1 MPLIQNVYRRGA
13 TYWWRRRISVSNHQL
28 TVALSLR
35 TADPNAARS
44 IALRLGAAVEDFRM
58 AYGERGQAIS
68 QATLQKIFSDAMR
81 WQLERILSDQ
91 TGSGVDP
98 EHHRWTNRAYAELW
112 RIFAREDSRWTADDD
127 ERLAAEEW
135 PQEARLLV
143 SDLWQEHRDR
153 QLVSANQ
160 LDAYRNRFG
169 FEPTASNLDRVRRI
183 ILSARSAACSEATKH
198 LGSHPADF
206 DRWVEGALS
215 DGTAFAFEA
224 DHAEVPNAPTGVS
237 PAAPASPPPGH
248 PGRPKKL
255 LTNAAEECIEFYL
268 DEQAWGDD
276 SVEQVRTAIRLFDF
290 ACGGNASI
298 DDLNQTHVD
307 AFHTLCKNMPNRWG
321 KTADELARGLPASV
335 DYAAKLKADGQ
346 GHRIGFS
353 KKTIDKHATW
363 IKAVLRFADNDGADS
378 GNRPARS
385 LNFDTDRIRIGAKK
399 ENAGKRAR
407 DLRSNWTL
415 QEVERL
421 LAAPIWWGCAGLD
434 QRFEAGEEIYHDAW
448 YWLGLM
454 YILYGGRSSELA
466 GLPLADIVEDAPI
479 PYFRVDYTDLRA
491 LKNVQ
496 SIRSLPIHPEL
507 LRLGF
512 VEYVAAMRA
521 LGHKMLFPE
530 LHSPK
535 SKSFAS
541 TYYRSVFVKWRN
553 WAFPNGAEWRH
564 EARGAIKDK
573 DVHSFRGVASSLMKD
588 AGVLDSV
595 RFDIIGHE
603 GENTTQRIYD
613 NEAALEAKLN
623 ALQHVTP
630 LTQHLKAQ
638 PLRLRPPERQKF
650 GAKRGRP
657 PKSTRRQ

>member
-1 MPLIQNVYRRGA
+1 MHRRGGI
-13 TYWWRRRISVSNHQL
+13 YWWRRRLSVSNHKL

-35 TADPNAARS
+35 TADPNTARS
-44 IALRLGAAVEDFRM
+44 IALKLGTAVEDFRM

-68 QATLQKIFSDAMR
+68 HAALQKIFSDAMR

-98 EHHRWTNRAYAELW
+98 EHHRWINRAFAELW
-112 RIFAREDSRWTADDD
+112 RIFARQDSRWTADDD

-143 SDLWQEHRDR
+143 SDLWQEHRDK
-153 QLVSANQ
+153 QLVSPSQ

-183 ILSARSAACSEATKH
+183 ILSARSAACAEATKH
-198 LGSHPADF
+198 LGTHPADF

-215 DGTAFAFEA
+215 DGAAFAFEA
-224 DHAEVPNAPTGVS
+224 DHAGAPDVRPEAS
-237 PAAPASPPPGH
+237 PAAPVSPQPGA
-248 PGRPKKL
+248 PTRPKKL
-255 LTNAAEECIEFYL
+255 LTDAAEECIEFYL

-290 ACGGNASI
+290 ACGDGVFI
-298 DDLNQTHVD
+298 DDLKQDHVD
-307 AFHTLCKNMPNRWG
+307 AFHKLCKNMPNRWG
-321 KTADELARGLPASV
+321 KSRDELARGLPASV
-335 DYAAKLKADGQ
+335 DYAAKLKAEGQ
-346 GHRIGFS
+346 GHRVGFS
-353 KKTIDKHATW
+353 KKTIDKHVTW
-363 IKAVLRFADNDGADS
+363 IQAVLRFADNDGADS
-378 GNRPARS
+378 GHRPDRS
-385 LNFDTDRIRIGAKK
+385 LKFKTDRTRIGAKK
-399 ENAGKRAR
+399 ESAGKRAR
-407 DLRSNWTL
+407 DLRSNWTV

-421 LAAPIWWGCAGLD
+421 LAAPIWWGCADLD
-434 QRFEAGEEIYHDAW
+434 QRFEAGQEIYHDAW

-466 GLPLADIVEDAPI
+466 GLPLTDIFENAPT
-479 PYFRVDYTDLRA
+479 PHFRVDYTDLRG

-496 SIRSLPIHPEL
+496 SIRSLPMHPEL

-512 VEYVAAMRA
+512 VEYVSAMRG

-535 SKSFAS
+535 AKSFAS
-541 TYYRSVFVKWRN
+541 TVYRSIFVKWRS
-553 WAFPNGAEWRH
+553 WAFPAGTEWRH
-564 EARGAIKDK
+564 QARGAVKDK
-573 DVHSFRGVASSLMKD
+573 DVHSFRGIASSLMKD
-588 AGVLDSV
+588 AGVPDSV

-630 LTQHLKAQ
+630 LTQHLKAH

-657 PKSTRRQ
+657 PKSARKQ